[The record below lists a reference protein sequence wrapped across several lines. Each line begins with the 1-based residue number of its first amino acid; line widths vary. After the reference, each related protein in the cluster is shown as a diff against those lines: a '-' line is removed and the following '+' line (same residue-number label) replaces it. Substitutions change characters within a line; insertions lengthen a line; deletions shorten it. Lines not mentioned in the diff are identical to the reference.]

1 MATWRK
7 IINSNHKLSELAD
20 VNANGSAA
28 GQLLIYNN
36 STSKYVPAVL
46 QTGNYLTATN
56 TDGSVSI
63 DQTSANLNDRL
74 SSISQTDVQIGVV
87 GGGTAAA
94 DREIKLQGRV
104 VIGEA
109 AGIYVSPD
117 AVGSNQTST
126 HGKIYTPRPTG
137 NAEGARFSIE
147 IPDGVGSS
155 GSSLN
160 TSSRSVL
167 LIDPNGASG
176 ATIMIGDASDTTT
189 ITGVASLTKP
199 TIAGDVTSTG
209 VNVDWDLKDNTA
221 DAISFDS
228 AGKAGILAIDT
239 TDAGEKVKMS
249 GSCEIT
255 GSLTVTGDVTT
266 VSSSQLVVADKLIT
280 LADGAAN
287 AASAHQ
293 AGITVDIGSEAQANR
308 PTIRWNANAV
318 GGGVDGTAAGSGLTG
333 WELRNNMTSSHAAGH
348 PVAIMDFNTGAP
360 SGNSAGKGAL
370 YFDTTNTELYV
381 RTA

>member
-1 MATWRK
+1 MATWKK
-7 IINSNHKLSELAD
+7 IINDGHNLSELAD

-46 QTGNYLTATN
+46 QTGTYLTVTN

-74 SSISQTDVQIGVV
+74 GSITQTDVTIGAV

-94 DREIKLQGRV
+94 DRDIKLEGAV
-104 VIGEA
+104 YIGES
-109 AGIYVSPD
+109 AGLYTSPD
-117 AVGSNQTST
+117 AVGTNQTST

-147 IPDGVGSS
+147 IPNTAGSS

-160 TSSRSVL
+160 TTSRAAF

-176 ATIMIGDASDTTT
+176 AIINIGETGDTTN

-249 GSCEIT
+249 GNCEIT

-348 PVAIMDFNTGAP
+348 PIAIMDFNTGAP
-360 SGNSAGKGAL
+360 SGNSAGKGAM
-370 YFDTTNTELYV
+370 YFDTTNAQLYV

>member
-7 IINSNHKLSELAD
+7 IIHSNHKLSELAD

-36 STSKYVPAVL
+36 STGKYVPAVL
-46 QTGNYLTATN
+46 QTGNYLTVTN

-63 DQTSANLNDRL
+63 DQTSADIADRL
-74 SSISQTDVQIGVV
+74 DTITQTDIKIGAV

-94 DREIKLQGRV
+94 DRDITLQGAV
-104 VIGEA
+104 YIGES
-109 AGIYVSPD
+109 AGLYTSPD
-117 AVGSNQTST
+117 AVGSNQT
-126 HGKIYTPRPTG
+126 GVNAAIYTPRPTG
-137 NAEGARFSIE
+137 NAEGARLSIE
-147 IPDGVGSS
+147 IPSAAGSS
-155 GSSLN
+155 GTSLN
-160 TSSRSVL
+160 TTSRSVL
-167 LIDPNGASG
+167 LIDPNGNSG
-176 ATIMIGDASDTTT
+176 ATILVGDETDTTT
-189 ITGVASLTKP
+189 ISGVASLTKP

-209 VNVDWDLKDNTA
+209 VNVDWDLKDNTT

-228 AGKAGILAIDT
+228 TGKAGILAIDT

-249 GSCEIT
+249 GNCEIT

-287 AASAHQ
+287 AAAAHE

-308 PTIRWNANAV
+308 PTIRWNANAI
-318 GGGVDGTAAGSGLTG
+318 GGGVDGTATGNGLTG
-333 WELRNNMTSSHAAGH
+333 WELRNNMTSNHAAGH
-348 PVAIMDFNTGAP
+348 PIAIMDFDTGAP
-360 SGNSAGKGAL
+360 SGNSAGKGAM
-370 YFDTTNTELYV
+370 YFDTTNAELYV